1 MGSSATFDKSTAQA
15 LHLQLGEYCRRED
28 RKIVSNEEQSL
39 CYRLE
44 LLDMTIGKY
53 TNETA
58 TTKEVLNDDSA
69 NGYIDVHGEISEVLL
84 LR

>member
-1 MGSSATFDKSTAQA
+1 MGSPIPA
-15 LHLQLGEYCRRED
+15 LDLIPAPED
-28 RKIVSNEEQSL
+28 VITSQR
-39 CYRLE
+39 CH
-44 LLDMTIGKY
+44 

-69 NGYIDVHGEISEVLL
+69 SGYIDVHGEISEVLL